1 MIYLAG
7 TTVCPP
13 DENKRLQRLFASGYK
28 LHSYFHCS
36 KSNGLEYRWFN
47 MNKQNKVD
55 LFLDSGA
62 FSAWTQGTYINLD
75 EYIKFCLEHLDVVT
89 AIANLDVIP
98 GKPYQ
103 QLTQEDIDNSARQG
117 WQNYKKMLKAG
128 IPKKKLVHIFHQG
141 EDFKWLRRMVKQI
154 PYIGLSPANDKTT
167 NQRIHW
173 LDACMDYVVDKE
185 GMPIVKFHGFAATS
199 LRLMLRYPWYSV
211 DSTSWVVTGR
221 MGSIYVPRFRSGE
234 WIYDEDSWKIAVSS
248 RSPNTKE
255 AGKHIE
261 TLPPKQKQLVL
272 DYIHSKGYQLGKSVF
287 KTVPA
292 GYELKENERWADKK
306 PKDKTVK
313 RQVEVIEEP
322 GVCNKY
328 QLRDE
333 MNIIYFQDLEQSMP
347 EWPWPFKKKNKIQGF
362 GL

>member
-1 MIYLAG
+1 LY
-7 TTVCPP
+7 
-13 DENKRLQRLFASGYK
+13 KRERELINLFKYNR
-28 LHSYFHCS
+28 LHSYFHL
-36 KSNGLEYRWFN
+36 LETKGKI
-47 MNKQNKVD
+47 MKNKVD

-62 FSAWTQGTYINLD
+62 FSAWSQGSYIDIQEYINF
-75 EYIKFCLEHLDVVT
+75 IKEHQDVISVY
-89 AIANLDVIP
+89 ANLDVIRDP
-98 GKPYQ
+98 EATWK
-103 QLTQEDIDNSARQG
+103 
-117 WQNYKKMLKAG
+117 
-128 IPKKKLVHIFHQG
+128 
-141 EDFKWLRRMVKQI
+141 
-154 PYIGLSPANDKTT
+154 
-167 NQRIHW
+167 NQRIMEKAGLNPLPVFHYGEDIKW
-173 LDACMDYVVDKE
+173 LKRYLNRGHKGIAIGGMVTKE
-185 GMPIVKFHGFAATS
+185 RSHLYDFLDGIFLNHICDSEGFPTVRVHGFGLTS
-199 LRLMLRYPWYSV
+199 LRLMFRYPWYSV

-221 MGSIYVPRFRSGE
+221 MGSIYVPRFRGGE

-306 PKDKTVK
+306 PKDKTAS

-347 EWPWPFKKKNKIQGF
+347 EWPWPFKKKNKVQGL